1 MGGDTPKSPSL
12 LFSDWFRGVKANGS
26 CGLQDIGPVPLEG
39 LLHGEAPELPE
50 ANSAAGPGGPAG
62 SLA

>member
-39 LLHGEAPELPE
+39 L
-50 ANSAAGPGGPAG
+50 
-62 SLA
+62 